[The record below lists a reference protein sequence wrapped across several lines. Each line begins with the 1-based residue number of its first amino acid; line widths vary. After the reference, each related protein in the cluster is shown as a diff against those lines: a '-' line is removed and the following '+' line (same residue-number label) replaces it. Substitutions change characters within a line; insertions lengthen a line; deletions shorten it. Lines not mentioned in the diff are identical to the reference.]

1 MRRASDI
8 TDQQLRDF
16 AVWFAESFRTDQ
28 QRKWMSMTLAPH
40 CTLLAWFTTSIEGA
54 MHCPVSDAKKLV
66 RRLHQLKLIKRH
78 KDLVELIK
86 M

>member
-1 MRRASDI
+1 MRRATDI

-16 AVWFAESFRTDQ
+16 AEWFNATFATDR
-28 QRKWMSMTLAPH
+28 QRKWMSMTFAPR
-40 CTLLAWFTTSIEGA
+40 CTSREWFTTSIEGA
-54 MHCPVSDAKKLV
+54 MHCPVSDAKALV

-78 KDLVELIK
+78 KDFVELIK